1 MARAPSPSA
10 FRSTDDTVSLAGD
23 AVASLV
29 EAGVLRLDD
38 QGRVQVY
45 ILVPGADMYILD
57 ELQNMAVLVERWS
70 ESGTPLQA
78 WVPVK
83 ALPALAELEYVLA
96 VTPPNYG
103 HLDLGSTLTEGDAL
117 LGFDGLRAS
126 LGVIGSGVSV
136 GVISDGIAGLAD
148 AIAAGDLPAT
158 TLNRVS
164 GTLVSTSGGVVATSF
179 RPDGDLEAGLG
190 ASPGAEG
197 TALLEIVHDI
207 APGALLRFANFSTDL
222 EFIAAVDYLASNS
235 DVVVDDI
242 GFFGGPYDQT
252 SNVSTNTA
260 TELNRDTNPIRGYYT
275 SVGNQALS
283 HYEEPFAVDSV
294 CLEDGSTCHRFSST
308 ADTTDALGIGPVG
321 SNPVFLLDGGT
332 VEVRLSWSDTF
343 GAATSDYD
351 LFLYDNATAVLVAL
365 GATDNIN
372 VTGDPVE
379 VAAYTNTTGVARFI
393 DIDVTNFL
401 GTQPIHTLELFVF
414 GAADIGN
421 GTKLNFNTLRS
432 SVPAQSDSGG
442 GVVSVGAIDAS
453 DPGVDA
459 IEPFSSR
466 GPTNN
471 GVIKPDVVAIDGVSV
486 TGAGG
491 FASPFFGT
499 SAAAPHVAALAALLL
514 EVRPDLLTGS
524 LGENPTAARAE
535 LRAAIVDTAFDLG
548 DTGADNTYGAGRVR
562 GSPAAQVLADAT
574 PVAVPSLTVWGLVAM
589 ATLLGLFLAVR
600 GRWPGRRI
608 LPSRGA

>member
-1 MARAPSPSA
+1 MRIARLSALFGITAAIALTLGVRPSA
-10 FRSTDDTVSLAGD
+10 AAGPESTPPKHPKFASSIAQLADGASALPLGVPLTDETVPLAGD
-23 AVASLV
+23 GVASLV

-45 ILVPGADMYILD
+45 VHVPGADMYILD
-57 ELQNMAVLVERWS
+57 ELQNLAVLVERWS

-83 ALPALAELEYVLA
+83 ALPALAELEYILA
-96 VTPPNYG
+96 VTPPTYG

-126 LGVIGSGVSV
+126 LGVIGSGVTV

-158 TLNRVS
+158 TLSRVG

-190 ASPGAEG
+190 PSPGAEG

-283 HYEEPFAVDSV
+283 PNPPKDT
-294 CLEDGSTCHRFSST
+294 DGRR
-308 ADTTDALGIGPVG
+308 
-321 SNPVFLLDGGT
+321 
-332 VEVRLSWSDTF
+332 E
-343 GAATSDYD
+343 
-351 LFLYDNATAVLVAL
+351 
-365 GATDNIN
+365 
-372 VTGDPVE
+372 
-379 VAAYTNTTGVARFI
+379 
-393 DIDVTNFL
+393 
-401 GTQPIHTLELFVF
+401 
-414 GAADIGN
+414 
-421 GTKLNFNTLRS
+421 
-432 SVPAQSDSGG
+432 DSG
-442 GVVSVGAIDAS
+442 
-453 DPGVDA
+453 
-459 IEPFSSR
+459 R
-466 GPTNN
+466 GW
-471 GVIKPDVVAIDGVSV
+471 
-486 TGAGG
+486 
-491 FASPFFGT
+491 
-499 SAAAPHVAALAALLL
+499 
-514 EVRPDLLTGS
+514 VR
-524 LGENPTAARAE
+524 E
-535 LRAAIVDTAFDLG
+535 L
-548 DTGADNTYGAGRVR
+548 
-562 GSPAAQVLADAT
+562 Q
-574 PVAVPSLTVWGLVAM
+574 
-589 ATLLGLFLAVR
+589 
-600 GRWPGRRI
+600 GRWPGV
-608 LPSRGA
+608 LG